1 MMNRNTLSLI
11 SAVMTAGLLTGAT
24 VAQAATVKTTFS
36 IPVVELNNPCTPAND
51 SIDGSLDL
59 RAAAQF
65 EADGVTWLRVG
76 VSGSGADANG
86 LAYNFGGSARLQY
99 HDPLPAQL
107 VIKLRMTG
115 QTAIDNARAD
125 LRLHVNEQGTI
136 TQAEFSGVECL
147 G

>member
-59 RAAAQF
+59 RAAAQ
-65 EADGVTWLRVG
+65 
-76 VSGSGADANG
+76 
-86 LAYNFGGSARLQY
+86 
-99 HDPLPAQL
+99 
-107 VIKLRMTG
+107 
-115 QTAIDNARAD
+115 
-125 LRLHVNEQGTI
+125 I
-136 TQAEFSGVECL
+136 TDCP
-147 G
+147 